1 MEFRKII
8 SLIKYFQKVKGNK
21 ITKLFIEH
29 KYEFLNCVSSIHFGI
44 LKFIFSVYKT
54 FLYLINGKILY
65 LVNVA
70 K

>member
-8 SLIKYFQKVKGNK
+8 SLIKYFQKVKRNR

-29 KYEFLNCVSSIHFGI
+29 KYEFLNCVFSIHFGI
-44 LKFIFSVYKT
+44 LKLILSLYNT
-54 FLYLINGKILY
+54 YLYLINGKIFY
-65 LVNVA
+65 LVNFV